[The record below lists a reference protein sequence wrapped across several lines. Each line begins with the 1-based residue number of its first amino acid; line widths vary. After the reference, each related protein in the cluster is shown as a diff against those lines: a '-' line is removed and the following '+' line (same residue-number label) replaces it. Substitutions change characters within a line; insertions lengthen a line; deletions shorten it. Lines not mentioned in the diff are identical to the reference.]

1 MYSSSAMLEVWFT
14 ATAVLVTKLLL
25 GRQKSQFNIVRRS
38 TKGPGQKNLVN
49 TDGILL
55 FKHKPFIPVSLQVP
69 LSLQSSLAKP
79 APPRLRLLKHS
90 TFFPGC
96 LCVAVL
102 LFQNCVLL
110 HFGPFFFPPHH
121 SLVSQFPA
129 CYNFYPLQMSWLWL
143 IYAPDPS
150 HSQHPPENGELE
162 SAAWVPCQISE
173 CSGWRRPQS
182 VFYQYSF
189 FPFSVHKL
197 YCCT

>member
-25 GRQKSQFNIVRRS
+25 GRQKSQFTIAWRS

-49 TDGILL
+49 TDGIHL
-55 FKHKPFIPVSLQVP
+55 FKHKPFIPLSLQVP

-110 HFGPFFFPPHH
+110 HFGPFFSSP
-121 SLVSQFPA
+121 SLP
-129 CYNFYPLQMSWLWL
+129 C
-143 IYAPDPS
+143 IT
-150 HSQHPPENGELE
+150 
-162 SAAWVPCQISE
+162 VPCMLQFLPPPNELALAYICPRSLPLPAPSRKWWIGVSCLGSLSDKWMLRLE
-173 CSGWRRPQS
+173 EATKCLLS
-182 VFYQYSF
+182 V
-189 FPFSVHKL
+189 
-197 YCCT
+197 

>member
-1 MYSSSAMLEVWFT
+1 MYSSSAVLKVWFT

-25 GRQKSQFNIVRRS
+25 GRQKSQFTIAWRS

-55 FKHKPFIPVSLQVP
+55 FKHKPLIPISLQVP

-102 LFQNCVLL
+102 LFQNCILL
-110 HFGPFFFPPHH
+110 HFGPFFFLPITPLYHSSLHATIFTPSKWVGSGLYMPQIPPTP
-121 SLVSQFPA
+121 STLQKMVNWSQLPGFPV
-129 CYNFYPLQMSWLWL
+129 NKWMLR
-143 IYAPDPS
+143 
-150 HSQHPPENGELE
+150 LE
-162 SAAWVPCQISE
+162 EATKCLL
-173 CSGWRRPQS
+173 S
-182 VFYQYSF
+182 V
-189 FPFSVHKL
+189 
-197 YCCT
+197 

>member
-25 GRQKSQFNIVRRS
+25 GRQKSQFTIAWRS

-49 TDGILL
+49 TDGIHL
-55 FKHKPFIPVSLQVP
+55 FKHKPFIPLSLQVP

-96 LCVAVL
+96 LCVAML

-110 HFGPFFFPPHH
+110 HFGPFFPPHH
-121 SLVSQFPA
+121 SLVSQILCMLQFLPPPNELALAYICPRSLPLPA
-129 CYNFYPLQMSWLWL
+129 
-143 IYAPDPS
+143 PS
-150 HSQHPPENGELE
+150 RKWWIGVSCLGSL
-162 SAAWVPCQISE
+162 SISK